1 MKRFLTF
8 DPLNLPSSRRLVER
22 SSNQGCQ
29 EQDDGTTSQSPEL
42 DMTGHSASRHD
53 DYDSDHDSCNGDA
66 SDDTWGVGLR
76 NRRRSSTSVQAPSQ
90 LHRSKEEV
98 EGTGTQF
105 HRGKVEVEGA
115 GTQFQVR
122 TKLGQTVHWTTQYHY
137 STEELEP
144 YRQVGDVEMD
154 QLLDLCA
161 SEGLEG
167 AGRFDDIVR
176 VSAEAA
182 ETLSSQDQSASASPA
197 RQALA
202 DFHRRYSSPPTFV
215 DWDQLQRGIDIFVT
229 YAPAAG
235 TSLYYRSLVGGFSI
249 PKITQVLFATKYLA
263 PPSPPEK
270 VKERLMDTGGFLAAC
285 FAPVSGAN
293 TLPAAAIRPG
303 GQGWEAALRVRHL
316 HARVR
321 RSIINSKTLDWDTTE
336 FGIPINQEDMG
347 ATVLAFSV
355 NLLVGI
361 EFIGGRALSE
371 EDQNDY
377 LALWRYL
384 SWLLGVEISFDDTVT
399 KNHLPPLDPCGG
411 KKAGE
416 PARAEPDPI
425 AHSYSLLESII
436 FHLLNPTDISKKVAS
451 HLLDIGRN
459 SKEERRR
466 GVVKKSSADKYA
478 EEDAARHRTFGF
490 QYRAFMCRRN
500 LGEPLANALDLPC
513 PPKFSFTY
521 GILLGLSSM
530 HLMLMRVYTLATM
543 HIPFLRTRINK
554 WHANGMAKFFG
565 VWEREHNKRM
575 RRANTEDNDG
585 DAKAKEGSSCPF
597 ALIMQPE

>member
-22 SSNQGCQ
+22 GSNQGCQ
-29 EQDDGTTSQSPEL
+29 DDGTSSQSPSL

-53 DYDSDHDSCNGDA
+53 YDSDGDSCNGDA
-66 SDDTWGVGLR
+66 SDDTWAVGLR
-76 NRRRSSTSVQAPSQ
+76 NRRRSSTSVQGPSQ
-90 LHRSKEEV
+90 L
-98 EGTGTQF
+98 
-105 HRGKVEVEGA
+105 HRGKVEVEDA

-154 QLLDLCA
+154 RLLDLCA
-161 SEGLEG
+161 NEGLEG

-176 VSAEAA
+176 ISAEAA
-182 ETLSSQDQSASASPA
+182 EALSSQDQSASASPA
-197 RQALA
+197 QQALA
-202 DFHRRYSSPPTFV
+202 DFHRRYSSPPSFV

-285 FAPVSGAN
+285 FAPVSSAN
-293 TLPAAAIRPG
+293 SLPAAAIRPG

-321 RSIINSKTLDWDTTE
+321 RSILNSKTLDWDTTE

-355 NLLVGI
+355 NVLVGI
-361 EFIGGRALSE
+361 EFIGGKALSE
-371 EDQNDY
+371 DDQHDY

-384 SWLLGVEISFDDTVT
+384 SWLLGVEISFDDTVK

-416 PARAEPDPI
+416 LARAEPDPI

-466 GVVKKSSADKYA
+466 GIVRKSSADKHA
-478 EEDAARHRTFGF
+478 EEDAACHRTFGF

-543 HIPFLRTRINK
+543 HIPFLRTRINQ

-575 RRANTEDNDG
+575 RRANTDDNDG
-585 DAKAKEGSSCPF
+585 DTKAEQRSSCPF
-597 ALIMQPE
+597 ALIMKPE

>member
-29 EQDDGTTSQSPEL
+29 DQDGTSSRSPDL

-53 DYDSDHDSCNGDA
+53 YSYDSDGDSYNGDA

-76 NRRRSSTSVQAPSQ
+76 NRRRSSTSVQAPCH
-90 LHRSKEEV
+90 LR
-98 EGTGTQF
+98 
-105 HRGKVEVEGA
+105 RGKGEVEGA

-122 TKLGQTVHWTTQYHY
+122 TKLGQIVHWTTNYHY

-154 QLLDLCA
+154 RLLDLCA
-161 SEGLEG
+161 NENIKG

-176 VSAEAA
+176 LSAEAA
-182 ETLSSQDQSASASPA
+182 DGHLSASPSPA

-202 DFHRRYSSPPTFV
+202 DFHRRYSSPPSFV
-215 DWDQLQRGIDIFVT
+215 NWDQLQRGIDIFVT

-285 FAPVSGAN
+285 FAPVSSAN
-293 TLPAAAIRPG
+293 ALPAAAIRPG

-321 RSIINSKTLDWDTTE
+321 RSILQSTTLDWDTNE
-336 FGIPINQEDMG
+336 FGIPINQEDMS

-355 NLLVGI
+355 NVLVGI
-361 EFIGGRALSE
+361 EFIGGIGLSE

-384 SWLLGVEISFDDTVT
+384 SWLLGVEISVEDTV
-399 KNHLPPLDPCGG
+399 KRSCLPPLDPCGG
-411 KKAGE
+411 RKAGGSPTIE
-416 PARAEPDPI
+416 TDDPI

-436 FHLLNPTDISKKVAS
+436 FHLLDPNDISKKVAS

-459 SKEERRR
+459 SKEERML
-466 GVVKKSSADKYA
+466 GIVKKSGADKRV
-478 EEDAARHRTFGF
+478 EGDAARQTFGF
-490 QYRAFMCRRN
+490 RYRAFMCRRN
-500 LGEPLANALDLPC
+500 LGESLADALDLPC
-513 PPKFSFTY
+513 PPKFSMTH
-521 GILLGLSSM
+521 GIFLGLSSI

-543 HIPFLRTRINK
+543 YIPFLRKRINK

-565 VWEREHNKRM
+565 AWEREHNKRM

-585 DAKAKEGSSCPF
+585 DAKAKSGSSCPF
-597 ALIMQPE
+597 ALIMKPE